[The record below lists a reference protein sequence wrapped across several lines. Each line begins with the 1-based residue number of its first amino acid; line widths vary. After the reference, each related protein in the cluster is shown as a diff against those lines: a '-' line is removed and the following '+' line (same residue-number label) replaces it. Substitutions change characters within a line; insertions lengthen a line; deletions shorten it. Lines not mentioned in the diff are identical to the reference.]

1 MWSEYDIMYMGQ
13 GELNLCTRKEKM
25 MENTN
30 LQFYVRKTDK
40 NLIEI
45 VEVFEKLDKVRI
57 GFRNFSL
64 NEEKGSRVSA
74 SVDFY
79 MTIPELDLLCHNLLS
94 GNIVKTINA
103 GGSVPPMYKGSKRG
117 DEIFSRTLSFAKSN
131 KGLFFTACEG
141 PGKMNNTGAVMPLY
155 KMNDAPN
162 KVSIPLNNEEI
173 KAFAIQ
179 GKRACDYY
187 YANYFGKK

>member
-155 KMNDAPN
+155 NMNDAPS

>member
-13 GELNLCTRKEKM
+13 GELNPCTRKEKM

-155 KMNDAPN
+155 NMNDAPS

>member
-1 MWSEYDIMYMGQ
+1 
-13 GELNLCTRKEKM
+13 
-25 MENTN
+25 MERENP

-45 VEVFEKLDKVRI
+45 TEAFSIGKIKI

-64 NEEKGSRVSA
+64 NAEKGSRVSA

-79 MTIPELDLLCHNLLS
+79 LSIQEMDLLCHNLLS
-94 GNIVKTINA
+94 GNIVKTLQS
-103 GGSVPPMYKGSKRG
+103 GGSVPPFYKGSPRNDKVY
-117 DEIFSRTLSFAKSN
+117 SRILSFALSK

-141 PGKMNNTGAVMPLY
+141 EGKTNSTGAVQPLY
-155 KMNDAPN
+155 KISDAPV
-162 KVSIPLNNEEI
+162 KVSIPLTMEEI
-173 KAFAIQ
+173 KMFAIQ

>member
-1 MWSEYDIMYMGQ
+1 MD
-13 GELNLCTRKEKM
+13 N
-25 MENTN
+25 NTERSN

-45 VEVFEKLDKVRI
+45 VEAFSIDRVKI

-79 MTIPELDLLCHNLLS
+79 MSISELDLLCHNLLS

-103 GGSVPPMYKGSKRG
+103 GGSIPPMYKGSKRDG
-117 DEIFSRTLSFAKSN
+117 EVYSRTLSFNKSN

-141 PGKMNNTGAVMPLY
+141 PGKMNATGAVMPLY
-155 KMNDAPN
+155 KMQDAPN

-187 YANYFGKK
+187 YNNVFGKKINVSSNNI

>member
-1 MWSEYDIMYMGQ
+1 
-13 GELNLCTRKEKM
+13 
-25 MENTN
+25 MERQNP

-45 VEVFEKLDKVRI
+45 TEAFEIGKVKV

-64 NEEKGSRVSA
+64 NAEKGSRVSA
-74 SVDFY
+74 AVDFY
-79 MTIPELDLLCHNLLS
+79 LSIQEMDLLCHNLLT
-94 GNIVKTINA
+94 GNIIKTLNA
-103 GGSVPPMYKGSKRG
+103 GGSIPPFYKGSDRDGKLY
-117 DEIFSRTLSFAKSN
+117 SRILSFGLSK

-141 PGKMNNTGAVMPLY
+141 EGRKNETGAVQPLY
-155 KMNDAPN
+155 KINDAPV

-173 KAFAIQ
+173 KSFAIQ

>member
-1 MWSEYDIMYMGQ
+1 MD
-13 GELNLCTRKEKM
+13 NNRKP
-25 MENTN
+25 N

-45 VEVFEKLDKVRI
+45 VEAFSIDKVKI

-64 NEEKGSRVSA
+64 NEEKGSRLSA

-79 MTIPELDLLCHNLLS
+79 MSIPEFDLLCHNLLS
-94 GNIVKTINA
+94 GNIIKTINA
-103 GGSVPPMYKGSKRG
+103 GGSIPPMYKGNKRG
-117 DEIFSRTLSFAKSN
+117 EEIFSRTLSFNKSN

-155 KMNDAPN
+155 KMSDAPN
-162 KVSIPLNNEEI
+162 KVSIPLNAEEI
-173 KAFAIQ
+173 KSFAIQ

-187 YANYFGKK
+187 YMNYFGKCIE

>member
-1 MWSEYDIMYMGQ
+1 
-13 GELNLCTRKEKM
+13 

>member
-155 KMNDAPN
+155 KMNDAPS